1 MCVRILID
9 IVIIKYSSLIQINTN
24 TKHIHKTNTNNHAQ
38 YLHPIIDHKVY
49 SPSYKY
55 KYRSKQCVS
64 EYSQIQLSSNT
75 LLSYIST
82 QTLNTYTKQI
92 QTIITQYLQTIIDH
106 KVYSPSY
113 KYKYRSKQ
121 CVSEYSQIQLSSN
134 TLLSYISTQTLN
146 TYTKQIQT
154 IMHNTYILSLTTKCI
169 VHHTNTNIEANNV
182 CQNTHRYSYHQ
193 ILFSHTNQHKT
204 KHIHKTNTNN
214 HAQYLQTIIDHKV
227 YSPSYKY
234 KYRSKQCVSEY
245 SQIQLSSNTLLSY
258 KSTQTLNT
266 YTKQI
271 QTIMHNTYILS
282 LTTKCTVHTY
292 KYKYRSKQC
301 VSEYSQIQLSSNTLL
316 SSLQNKYKQHAHII
330 DHKVYSPAYKY
341 KY

>member
-38 YLHPIIDHKVY
+38 YLQAIIDHKVY

-75 LLSYIST
+75 LLSYKST
-82 QTLNTYTKQI
+82 QTLN
-92 QTIITQYLQTIIDH
+92 
-106 KVYSPSY
+106 
-113 KYKYRSKQ
+113 
-121 CVSEYSQIQLSSN
+121 
-134 TLLSYISTQTLN
+134 
-146 TYTKQIQT
+146 
-154 IMHNTYILSLTTKCI
+154 
-169 VHHTNTNIEANNV
+169 
-182 CQNTHRYSYHQ
+182 
-193 ILFSHTNQHKT
+193 
-204 KHIHKTNTNN
+204 IHKTNTNN
-214 HAQYLQTIIDHKV
+214 HAQYLLAIIDHKV

-271 QTIMHNTYILS
+271 QTIMHNTYSLS
-282 LTTKCTVHTY
+282 LTTKCIVHHTNTNIEENNVCQNTHIHSYNQILFSHTNQHKTKHIHKTNTNNHAQYLLLSLTTKCIVHHTNTNIEANNVCQNTHRYSYHQILFSHTYQHKTKHIHKTNTNNHAQYLHTIIDHKVYSPSY

-301 VSEYSQIQLSSNTLL
+301 VSE
-316 SSLQNKYKQHAHII
+316 
-330 DHKVYSPAYKY
+330 
-341 KY
+341 